1 MAPFSIF
8 FSLYGLLL
16 GLSVAVVVS
25 GFARLLKR
33 RPRIWPGWLVPL
45 LGIFIMLDI
54 TSFWNGAW
62 RAREWMVPE
71 YGHLF
76 LGMVVISV
84 YYLAASMVFPE
95 KGDTAVEFDAHYFE
109 NHRAILLAVGFCNL
123 AVFGWQDYLAIRE
136 LPPAWWI
143 SVPIYYALLLV
154 AAFTRNRTL
163 SIACLA
169 GLIGFYLIH
178 AAASLLWPALG
189 QLQL

>member
-8 FSLYGLLL
+8 VSLYGLLL
-16 GLSVAVVVS
+16 GLSVAVVVA
-25 GFARLLKR
+25 GFARLLKA
-33 RPRIWPGWLVPL
+33 RPRVRPGWLITL

-95 KGDTAVEFDAHYFE
+95 KGEKPADFDAHYFE
-109 NHRAILLAVGFCNL
+109 NRRAILLAIGFCNL
-123 AVFGWQDYLAIRE
+123 AVFGWQDYLSIHE
-136 LPPAWWI
+136 VPLAWWV
-143 SVPIYYALLLV
+143 SVPTYYVLLII
-154 AAFTRNRTL
+154 AAFTRGRAL
-163 SIACLA
+163 SIACMA
-169 GLIGFYLIH
+169 GLITIYLAH
-178 AAASLLWPALG
+178 AAISLIWPSLR
-189 QLQL
+189 